1 MQENQRFE
9 YDGREYKT
17 RAHGHA
23 MIKIGRLLAAKTAPA
38 LPPRAPAA
46 PADVEVLP
54 DSIGALQARLIT
66 RGQAEAL
73 RDVQLMMRGLAE
85 GMRNINIRLALS
97 GLGLRPL
104 DMFELSLLAERIDR
118 ITAEAAEA
126 AAKLKTPAVREDAR
140 ELGLIKAINDKRKEA
155 KK

>member
-38 LPPRAPAA
+38 LPPRQPAA
-46 PADVEVLP
+46 PTDIEVLP

-73 RDVQLMMRGLAE
+73 RDVQLMLRGLAA
-85 GMRNINIRLALS
+85 GIRNINIRLGLS
-97 GLGLRPL
+97 GLGLPPL
-104 DMFELSLLAERIDR
+104 NTVELSQLAEKIDR

-140 ELGLIKAINDKRKEA
+140 ELGLIKAINDKRKGA
-155 KK
+155 NQ